1 MVSDLIIALDRVLF
15 VRKNMFIV
23 IIKHLYWITA
33 LALLLSLTIVM
44 KVATECE
51 ILKRNPFVGRCIQI
65 SYEMCFTIITIVAYL
80 YLFYFAR
87 LRSRMMLNARHS
99 GIVFDQKLIMTMN
112 YT

>member
-1 MVSDLIIALDRVLF
+1 MVSDLIIALDRVLV

-44 KVATECE
+44 KVVTECE
-51 ILKRNPFVGRCIQI
+51 ILKRNPFVGRCLQI
-65 SYEMCFTIITIVAYL
+65 YEMCFTIITIVAYL
-80 YLFYFAR
+80 YLFYFAH

-99 GIVFDQKLIMTMN
+99 GIVFDQKLIMTMS